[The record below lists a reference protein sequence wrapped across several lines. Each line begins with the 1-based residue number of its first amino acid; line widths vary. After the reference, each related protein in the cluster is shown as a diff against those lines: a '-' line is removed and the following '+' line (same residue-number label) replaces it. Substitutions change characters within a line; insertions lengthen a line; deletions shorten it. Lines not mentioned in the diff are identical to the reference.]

1 MVLEVFSKTSNL
13 NDSLILCSVTA
24 FPDTFLALYSAF
36 PSGVQFH
43 KEDDGSTDMTTDGV

>member
-24 FPDTFLALYSAF
+24 FPDTFLALYSVF